1 MRTAL
6 IILTIILLY
15 IEWKMVVSINVAL
28 NICSVIC
35 IPELLFLMWLTIN
48 YNKIKDKY
56 EEF

>member
-6 IILTIILLY
+6 IILTIILLC
-15 IEWKMVVSINVAL
+15 IEWKMIVSIDVAL
-28 NICSVIC
+28 HICSVIC
-35 IPELLFLMWLTIN
+35 IPELLFLMWLAIN